1 MQKSQKDPKDFPSLA
16 WTDRDQEA
24 SPPGKREEAP
34 DVNQLIEKWRPGAYR
49 TSTPGAPIPSSLPSY
64 YRTAYTPPPAEA
76 PEAPE
81 PAQAIEAP
89 PAPVAKPRFE
99 LTLRHKLAA
108 FVWFSLIMIVGM
120 VLLRDQM
127 LKMGDWG
134 YLGAFVINGVSS
146 ATIVLPAPGGAV
158 VMLMAR
164 DYNLLLLGIAS
175 GLGGAVGSLT
185 AYWVGVQSRS
195 ALEEKR
201 IYRATS
207 RVFNRAGHLILFI
220 GTSIPFIPMDF
231 ASMVAGATRY
241 PIRKYM
247 VYLSMGSIV
256 KMTLSL
262 YGAAAS
268 FDLVE
273 KFLRPLF

>member
-1 MQKSQKDPKDFPSLA
+1 MQKSQEDPKDFPSLD
-16 WTDRDQEA
+16 WTGIDQEA
-24 SPPGKREEAP
+24 SPPRKRGEGP
-34 DVNQLIEKWRPGAYR
+34 DINQLIEKWRPGAYR
-49 TSTPGAPIPSSLPSY
+49 TSTPGVPIPSSSLAYHPTTHTLPP
-64 YRTAYTPPPAEA
+64 TEAAEA
-76 PEAPE
+76 TE
-81 PAQAIEAP
+81 PAQAMEAP

-134 YLGAFVINGVSS
+134 YLGAFIINGVSS

-185 AYWVGVQSRS
+185 AYWVGAQSRS
-195 ALEEKR
+195 ALEERR
-201 IYRATS
+201 IYRASS
-207 RVFNRAGHLILFI
+207 RVFNRAGHLILLI

-241 PIRKYM
+241 PMRKYM

-273 KFLRPLF
+273 KILRPLF

>member
-1 MQKSQKDPKDFPSLA
+1 MQKSQKDPKDSPSLA
-16 WTDRDQEA
+16 WAGRDQEA
-24 SPPGKREEAP
+24 TPPRKPGEAP
-34 DVNQLIEKWRPGAYR
+34 DIDQLIEKWRPGAYR
-49 TSTPGAPIPSSLPSY
+49 TTSPGATDPSSLPAY

-76 PEAPE
+76 AEA
-81 PAQAIEAP
+81 AQAIEAP
-89 PAPVAKPRFE
+89 PAPGAKPRFK

-195 ALEEKR
+195 ALEERR